1 MPYEFQITR
10 GVEFSETDM
19 AGIMHFSNFFR
30 FMEAAEHA
38 FFRSLGS
45 SVARAAFGPGPCL
58 PRVHAECDYA
68 IPLRFEDEVQ
78 VRLLVERKGRRS
90 LTYQFRFSR
99 LNGLETE
106 EVARG
111 RLTVASVERQ
121 ADGSLKA
128 VPLPQAIA
136 DKIEQAPAHL
146 LGDGNSTRPQ
156 RSSRLSPS
164 PSPQPSPLGRGR
176 NLRSAGRRSP
186 LSDYLQAAE
195 ARSLSLGERGR
206 VRGNGALDW
215 TKTAKATSPSTFSL
229 ARREPPKPSRRSPA
243 RKTRRSTNR

>member
-1 MPYEFQITR
+1 MPYEFEITR
-10 GVEFSETDM
+10 GVEFSDTDM

-68 IPLRFEDEVQ
+68 VPLRFEDEVQ

-99 LNGLETE
+99 LGGSTPQ

-146 LGDGNSTRPQ
+146 LGDGLLPNAKSF
-156 RSSRLSPS
+156 SR
-164 PSPQPSPLGRGR
+164 
-176 NLRSAGRRSP
+176 
-186 LSDYLQAAE
+186 
-195 ARSLSLGERGR
+195 
-206 VRGNGALDW
+206 RGN
-215 TKTAKATSPSTFSL
+215 
-229 ARREPPKPSRRSPA
+229 ARHERPKPSRVSQPFGG
-243 RKTRRSTNR
+243 

>member
-10 GVEFSETDM
+10 CVEFSETDM

-38 FFRSLGS
+38 FFRSLGF
-45 SVARAAFGPGPCL
+45 SVARSRLPLEVCL

-68 IPLRFEDEVQ
+68 IPLHFEDEVQ

-99 LNGLETE
+99 LNGLESE

-128 VPLPQAIA
+128 VPLPKAIA
-136 DKIEQAPAHL
+136 DKIEEAPAYL
-146 LGDGNSTRPQ
+146 LGHVLSTDAA
-156 RSSRLSPS
+156 S
-164 PSPQPSPLGRGR
+164 SPLTAEAENSRPKPR
-176 NLRSAGRRSP
+176 LGRRS
-186 LSDYLQAAE
+186 
-195 ARSLSLGERGR
+195 
-206 VRGNGALDW
+206 
-215 TKTAKATSPSTFSL
+215 
-229 ARREPPKPSRRSPA
+229 
-243 RKTRRSTNR
+243 RSTQLSITR